1 MINIAITGCS
11 GFIGKK
17 ACLILKQ
24 INNFKIFEL
33 NRDKLKNID
42 NLFKKNK
49 IHVFIHLI
57 HDFKNSKNNI
67 SILEQINNCFK
78 NNYYPDKFIYL
89 SSWVTLFKIGYSDSY
104 YLSKL
109 ECEKYITNNIKNYI
123 ILRPS
128 LVCSKNNI
136 WTNKSIL
143 YLSYG
148 YYIHVNEVIYTIIDY
163 INSKNANNI
172 NIISNIK
179 SHYYNKNI
187 LNQTYT
193 KNIAIIPK
201 TFGFFIE
208 DIKFDF
214 SLENVS
220 FECLLYQNVQSID
233 DIKWIHKYFKYDDYQ
248 ICGYK
253 NSFIIQKNFLVNC
266 FNMTNYNKVI
276 DFNNN
281 TIIVES
287 GISLTNILAFLKKYN
302 RTIEHIPFFCDVS
315 AGSCLKTNIHG
326 ISTKTSCVASCIK
339 EFVVIN
345 KDTLFIKKY
354 NISEIKDIN
363 YDYTIL
369 NLTFNTIPLR
379 NIKIETITVNKS
391 ILDIDENIYLKLFN
405 NNYGFCI
412 NWHKYDN
419 KTHITKYNLTNM
431 NKTTDYNFVRR
442 HGPIINKHMINNK
455 ITDYNNGFNEYKFI
469 LFEKYFIQNIN
480 IVNIELFFPI
490 TKYNDFK
497 NIIDKSDN
505 NNIISIFLRF
515 THVDNIIYFPN
526 TNIICWSDI
535 AINFDYSSEFINL
548 LNKNNED
555 KLFNFHS
562 GKYNKSL

>member
-17 ACLILKQ
+17 TCLILKQ
-24 INNFKIFEL
+24 INNFKVFEL

-42 NLFKKNK
+42 DLLKKNK
-49 IHVFIHLI
+49 IHIFIHLI
-57 HDFKNSKNNI
+57 HDFKNQKNNI
-67 SILEQINNCFK
+67 EILQKINNCFK
-78 NNYYPDKFIYL
+78 NNYYPNKFIYL
-89 SSWVTLFKIGYSDSY
+89 SSWVTIFKIGYNDSY
-104 YLSKL
+104 YLSKI

-136 WTNKSIL
+136 WTNKYIL

-148 YYIHVNEVIYTIIDY
+148 YYVHVNELIYIIIDY
-163 INSKNANNI
+163 IYCKNV

-187 LNQTYT
+187 LTESYT
-193 KNIAIIPK
+193 KNIRIIPK

-208 DIKFDF
+208 DIKFDI

-220 FECLLYQNVQSID
+220 YECLLYQNIKSID
-233 DIKWIHKYFKYDDYQ
+233 DIKWIHKYFKYDEYE

-253 NSFIIQKNFLVNC
+253 NSFIIQKNYLVNC
-266 FNMTNYNKVI
+266 FNMTNYNKII

-287 GISLTNILAFLKKYN
+287 GISLTDILIFLKKYN
-302 RTIEHIPFFCDVS
+302 RTIDHIPFFCDVS

-326 ISTKTSCVASCIK
+326 ISSKTSCVASCIK

-345 KDTLFIKKY
+345 KNTLFIKKY
-354 NISEIKDIN
+354 IINEIKNIN

-369 NLTFNTIPLR
+369 TVTFNTIPLS
-379 NIKIETITVNKS
+379 NIKIETLTLNKD
-391 ILDIDENIYLKLFN
+391 ILDIDENIFKKLFY
-405 NNYGFCI
+405 NNYACCL

-419 KTHITKYNLTNM
+419 KTHLTKYNLTDM
-431 NKTTDYNFVRR
+431 NKTTNYNFVRR
-442 HGPIINKHMINNK
+442 HIPFFNKHIISTK
-455 ITDYNNGFNEYKFI
+455 ITDYNSAFNEYKFI

-497 NIIDKSDN
+497 QIIKNSN
-505 NNIISIFLRF
+505 NNITSIFLRF
-515 THVDNIIYFPN
+515 TNVDNIIYFPN

-535 AINFDYSSEFINL
+535 IVNFDYSTKFIDL
-548 LNKNNED
+548 INNNNQD

-562 GKYNKSL
+562 GKYNKLS